1 VSKEPASRGGSAPAA
16 PGTDGRW
23 FAPTVAEPERSLE
36 ASLRPQRLSDDEYI
50 NQEKVKANLR
60 ILIGA
65 AKARGEALEH
75 VALYGPPGVGKTSL
89 ANVMAHELGVP
100 IRVTSG
106 PAIERQGDL
115 AAILTNLEPGEVLFI
130 DEIHR
135 LPRIVEEV
143 LYPAMEEYH
152 LDIVIGK
159 GPGAR
164 TLRLPLPRF
173 TLVGATT
180 RIGRLSSPLRDRF
193 GATYLLDLFDA
204 ASLEKVVRRSAR
216 ILRVEVEAAAAH
228 EIARRSRGTPR
239 IANRLLKRVRD
250 YAQVKHDGRVTV
262 AVAREALA
270 ALDVDD
276 QGLDD
281 GDRRLLTAIVD
292 KFSGGPVGVETL
304 AAAVSD
310 DAETIEE
317 VYEPYLMRAGY
328 LKRTPRGR
336 VATERAYAHLGRT
349 PPAGR
354 SAASLWEDAQGPE
367 A

>member
-1 VSKEPASRGGSAPAA
+1 MSAKKS
-16 PGTDGRW
+16 D
-23 FAPTVAEPERSLE
+23 EREVSLE
-36 ASLRPQRLSDDEYI
+36 ASLRPRRLSDDEYI
-50 NQEKVKANLR
+50 NQEKVKSNLR
-60 ILIGA
+60 ILIDA
-65 AKARGEALEH
+65 AKARQEPLEH

-89 ANVMAHELGVP
+89 ANVIANELGVA
-100 IRVTSG
+100 IRITSG

-115 AAILTNLEPGEVLFI
+115 AAILTALEPGEVLFV

-135 LPRIVEEV
+135 LPRVVEEV
-143 LYPAMEEYH
+143 LYPAMEEFH

-173 TLVGATT
+173 TLIGATT

-193 GATYLLDLFDA
+193 GATYRLDLYEA
-204 ASLEKVVRRSAR
+204 KALEQVVTRSAR
-216 ILRVEVEAAAAH
+216 ILKVDMEPAAAH

-250 YAQVKHDGRVTV
+250 FAQVRHDGRVTL
-262 AVAREALA
+262 AVAREALG
-270 ALDVDD
+270 ALEVDE

-281 GDRRLLTAIVD
+281 GDRRLLAAIID
-292 KFSGGPVGVETL
+292 KFSGGPVGLDTL

-310 DAETIEE
+310 DAETIED
-317 VYEPYLMRAGY
+317 VYEPYLLQEGY

-336 VATERAYAHLGRT
+336 VATERAYQHIGRT
-349 PPAGR
+349 PPT
-354 SAASLWEDAQGPE
+354 SAATLWEEAQASE
-367 A
+367 S